1 MSIKQQVRVQFLK
14 YTNRQKKGQNALFR
28 EGYDAKKTKKKK
40 KAKPELKA
48 RNIYKGG
55 IPLGISLNM
64 VRSLQMADLGME
76 FSVDESVVG
85 IGNTEG
91 VCQ

>member
-1 MSIKQQVRVQFLK
+1 MHFSE
-14 YTNRQKKGQNALFR
+14 KGMMR
-28 EGYDAKKTKKKK
+28 RKPKKKK

-55 IPLGISLNM
+55 IPLGISLNT